1 MLRTLR
7 DFLLIWAII
16 AGGWALAQAPN
27 IGGMVPNTAP
37 VGAGNII
44 SACGLANGQLLYNNA
59 GSCAG
64 TGTITYDGFGL
75 NLPINTTGLV
85 SGVGQGGGV
94 SINYYT
100 NAGVQSGSTALFK
113 WGNGGPA
120 STMDTGLTRNAAGVL
135 EVDSGTAGTYRDLL
149 ARTTITNPTTVA
161 SLPTCAAGNE
171 GARAY
176 VTDQNTAV
184 SYRGAVT
191 GGGSTRQAVLCSNSA
206 WLQD

>member
-7 DFLLIWAII
+7 NFLLLWAAI
-16 AGGWALAQAPN
+16 AGGWALAQVPN
-27 IGGMVPNTAP
+27 GGGMVPNTAP

-44 SACGLANGQLLYNNA
+44 SACGASNGQLLYSNSGN
-59 GSCAG
+59 CAG
-64 TGTITYDGFGL
+64 TGGATYDGFGL
-75 NLPINTTGLV
+75 SFSASSGLISLTGA
-85 SGVGQGGGV
+85 SGGV
-94 SINYYT
+94 SINYYS
-100 NAGVQSGSTALFK
+100 NGGIQSGSGAIFK
-113 WGNGGPA
+113 WGNGGPG
-120 STMDTGLTRNAAGVL
+120 STMDTGIVRNAAGVL
-135 EVDSGTAGTYRDLL
+135 EVDNGVAGTYRDLL

-191 GGGSTRQAVLCSNSA
+191 GGGATRQAVLCSNSA
-206 WLQD
+206 WTQD